1 MDERGRKSNLD
12 PAATVVAEGV
22 DAPVDPTALP
32 TEEQGEGPAG
42 TGYRVQLEKFE
53 GPLDLLL
60 FLIKRDEID
69 IVDIPIAHISEQ
81 YLASIRE
88 VDDLDLD
95 RAGEFLLMA
104 ATLMRIKAKL
114 LLPAPVD
121 EETDEEEIDPRA
133 ELVRRLLEY
142 REFKRIGEILGAK
155 EEEWRGIFRRDP
167 PPLPEVDAPDEGLGI
182 SLLDL
187 FRAFRRVLE
196 NMPDNDPFEL
206 VTEEYSVDEQIEFI
220 RRECFVTKDGVPFT
234 SLFPKRR
241 SRSLV
246 ITTFLA
252 LLELMRRGEVLAVQ
266 PDEFG
271 EIWLKQKEEPS
282 GHAL

>member
-1 MDERGRKSNLD
+1 MDERIRTGHVE
-12 PAATVVAEGV
+12 PAATVVDETDGAIPGSGEAGTAE
-22 DAPVDPTALP
+22 T
-32 TEEQGEGPAG
+32 QEGPAG

-60 FLIKRDEID
+60 FLIKRDEIE
-69 IVDIPIAHISEQ
+69 ITEIPIAHITEQ
-81 YLASIRE
+81 YLASIRD

-114 LLPAPVD
+114 LLPAPID
-121 EETDEEEIDPRA
+121 EEADEEEIDPRA

-142 REFKRIGEILGAK
+142 REFKRVGEVLAAK
-155 EEEWRGIFRRDP
+155 EDEWRAIFRRDP
-167 PPLPEVDAPDEGLGI
+167 PPLPEREADDAGLGV
-182 SLLDL
+182 SLVDL

-196 NMPDNDPFEL
+196 SMPDAHPFEL

-220 RRECFVTKDGVPFT
+220 RRECFVTRDGVPFT
-234 SLFPKRR
+234 ALFSKRR
-241 SRSLV
+241 SRALV

-252 LLELMRRGEVLAVQ
+252 LVPHGN
-266 PDEFG
+266 
-271 EIWLKQKEEPS
+271 
-282 GHAL
+282 